1 VTNEVTVR
9 RASRDDSAAVTPL
22 LDQLGYP
29 VTPDEL
35 AGRFD
40 RVAGAPGDA
49 AWVAID
55 GSDVIVGFAAGHLF
69 LPFELRSPVAEL
81 TALVVDEQRRRGGAG
96 RGLVAAFETW
106 ATAAGAVRFSVATA
120 FRRHDAHAFY
130 ERLGYQQLARK
141 YEKQPA

>member
-1 VTNEVTVR
+1 MTNEVTVR
-9 RASRDDSAAVTPL
+9 RASRDDSAAVSPL

-40 RVAGAPGDA
+40 RVEDALGDA
-49 AWVAID
+49 AWVALD
-55 GSDVIVGFAAGHLF
+55 DVEAIVAFAAGHLF

-81 TALVVDEQRRRGGAG
+81 TALVVDERHRRGGAG
-96 RGLVAAFETW
+96 SALVAAFESW

-120 FRRHDAHAFY
+120 FRRQDAHVFY

-141 YEKQPA
+141 YEKQSA